1 MQKSYTEQTEE
12 ELDKIAIESSEDS
25 MEEEPPKVPAYHKR
39 MMIAA
44 GAIAVAMLCLVLS
57 KTACGTWLANECM
70 VISTLIQKVSAL
82 ASGVMDKIPWPAPEH
97 GAESI
102 WQTITI
108 LFASV
113 LVCPD
118 HLPSP
123 AAPLPVQPRRSRVV
137 ALLVTTL
144 AVCSPT
150 DSRVIAQA
158 VPAVLKFIP
167 GGSAILGFLIAG
179 AAIGPFGMGFILD
192 TEPVKH
198 LAEIGVIFLL
208 FNLGL
213 ELSLERL
220 IALAKQVFVLGTL
233 QFTLSTLA
241 IAGVATLFAGY
252 SGPAA
257 IIVGGALALSSTAV
271 VMKIMQERSE
281 TGSRHGRATFAI
293 LLFQDLAV
301 VVLLM
306 LVPLLATG
314 GSGGHSPSPFALPIQ
329 PRTWETG
336 LHDSRAMTLEHCC
349 RHTCSVSSSTDCIEY
364 VSACSCFSPG
374 SEGLALV

>member
-1 MQKSYTEQTEE
+1 
-12 ELDKIAIESSEDS
+12 
-25 MEEEPPKVPAYHKR
+25 
-39 MMIAA
+39 
-44 GAIAVAMLCLVLS
+44 
-57 KTACGTWLANECM
+57 
-70 VISTLIQKVSAL
+70 
-82 ASGVMDKIPWPAPEH
+82 
-97 GAESI
+97 
-102 WQTITI
+102 
-108 LFASV
+108 
-113 LVCPD
+113 
-118 HLPSP
+118 
-123 AAPLPVQPRRSRVV
+123 
-137 ALLVTTL
+137 
-144 AVCSPT
+144 
-150 DSRVIAQA
+150 
-158 VPAVLKFIP
+158 VLKFIP

-314 GSGGHSPSPFALPIQ
+314 GSGMHSLSP
-329 PRTWETG
+329 
-336 LHDSRAMTLEHCC
+336 
-349 RHTCSVSSSTDCIEY
+349 
-364 VSACSCFSPG
+364 
-374 SEGLALV
+374 LALRI